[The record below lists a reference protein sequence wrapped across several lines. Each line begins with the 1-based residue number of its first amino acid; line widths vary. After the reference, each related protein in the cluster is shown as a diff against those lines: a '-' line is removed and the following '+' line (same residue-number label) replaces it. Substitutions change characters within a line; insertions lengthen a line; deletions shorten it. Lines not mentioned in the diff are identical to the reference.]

1 MNKIGLTPTYFI
13 VTILGYVLMTSVY
26 AIFLC
31 ENLKKKDNNYL
42 IIFGSALIL
51 YGYSLLTYEY
61 SKEWQIA
68 INEGYRRHI
77 GYTHAKGDESTE
89 EKEYNLFQSA
99 ELGLV
104 AKQFFKGRAVLVIFF
119 ALSFMFP
126 INEHLKMTD
135 ITALLGQFMVYTD
148 TYLTFGY
155 VLLLTYYLLYFIRNY
170 KDANKYF
177 VNKLQVLGS
186 GMLIYH
192 YIQDISYMLTK

>member
-1 MNKIGLTPTYFI
+1 MKKTGLTPTYYI
-13 VTILGYVLMTSVY
+13 ITILGYVLITAVY

-31 ENLKKKDNNYL
+31 ENLKKKNNYL

-51 YGYSLLTYEY
+51 YGYSLLLYEY
-61 SKEWQIA
+61 SKEWKIA
-68 INEGYRRHI
+68 IKEEYRRHI
-77 GYTHAKGDESTE
+77 EYTHAKGDETPE
-89 EKEYNLFQSA
+89 EKEYKIFQST

-104 AKQFFKGRAVLVIFF
+104 IKHFFKGRAVLVIFF
-119 ALSFMFP
+119 ALSFILP

-135 ITALLGQFMVYTD
+135 ITAVLGNLMVYTD

-155 VLLLTYYLLYFIRNY
+155 VLLLAYYVLYFIRNY

-192 YIQDISYMLTK
+192 YIQDISYMLTL

>member
-13 VTILGYVLMTSVY
+13 ITILGYVLMTSVY

-31 ENLKKKDNNYL
+31 ENLKNNNYL

-51 YGYSLLTYEY
+51 YGYSLLLYEY

-77 GYTHAKGDESTE
+77 GYTHAKGGVSVEEKQYKVFQSTE
-89 EKEYNLFQSA
+89 LA
-99 ELGLV
+99 LV
-104 AKQFFKGRAVLVIFF
+104 TKHFFKGRAVLAIFF
-119 ALSFMFP
+119 ILSFILP
-126 INEHLKMTD
+126 INEHFKTTD
-135 ITALLGQFMVYTD
+135 ITAVLGQFMVYTD

-155 VLLLTYYLLYFIRNY
+155 VLLLTYYVLYLIRNY

-186 GMLIYH
+186 AMLIYH
-192 YIQDISYMLTK
+192 YIQDISYMLIK

>member
-1 MNKIGLTPTYFI
+1 MNKYGLTPTYFI
-13 VTILGYVLMTSVY
+13 VTILGYILMTSVY
-26 AIFLC
+26 AIFLY
-31 ENLKKKDNNYL
+31 ENLKKKNNYAL
-42 IIFGSALIL
+42 IFGSALIL
-51 YGYSLLTYEY
+51 YGYALLLYEY
-61 SKEWQIA
+61 SQEWQIA
-68 INEGYRRHI
+68 IKEEYRRHI
-77 GYTHAKGDESTE
+77 GYTHAKGDESVE
-89 EKEYNLFQSA
+89 EKEYKVFQST

-104 AKQFFKGRAVLVIFF
+104 VKHFFKGRAVLFIFF
-119 ALSFMFP
+119 ALSFILP

-135 ITALLGQFMVYTD
+135 ITAVLGQFMVYTD

-192 YIQDISYMLTK
+192 YIQDISYMLIR